1 MAPGETQTFSRPRV
15 LLNFAPSLDG
25 KIAPA
30 RKREPFTMS
39 RHPEDRRRMLAL
51 RAGADAVLI
60 GATNLRVD
68 DPDLMPSR
76 LRVVVTRAADR
87 IPATAK
93 MFAKSLGGE
102 AIVAHTAMI
111 LPQKLAE
118 LRSHATLV
126 ELGASDIEIARLLDW
141 LVRERGCKTLVCEGG
156 GVLAANLF
164 AAKAVDE
171 LYLTIVPRLLGG
183 ANAPTC
189 VAGTGFEPDAIP
201 DAHLDRV
208 DRIGDELF
216 LVYRF
221 EWA

>member
-1 MAPGETQTFSRPRV
+1 
-15 LLNFAPSLDG
+15 
-25 KIAPA
+25 
-30 RKREPFTMS
+30 
-39 RHPEDRRRMLAL
+39 MLAL